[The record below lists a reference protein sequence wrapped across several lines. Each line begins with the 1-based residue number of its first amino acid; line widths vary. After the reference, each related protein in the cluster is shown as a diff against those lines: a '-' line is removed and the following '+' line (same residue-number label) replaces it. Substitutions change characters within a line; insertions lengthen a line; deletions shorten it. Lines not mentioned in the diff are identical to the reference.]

1 MRYYSTERRSPLVSF
16 RDALFA
22 GLAPD
27 GGLYMPEF
35 IPTFS
40 QRLLEKLLTLPTHTA
55 GAQILSSYIHD
66 IPLEELE
73 KITER
78 AWNFPLPLVRLEEG
92 MYLLEL
98 FHGPTFAFKD
108 FGARFMAE
116 AFAYFLRHEDR
127 ELTIIVATSGDTGSA
142 VAHGFYNQ
150 PRIRVFV
157 LYPSGKISPLQ
168 EKQIATLGGNI
179 TAVEVE
185 GTFDDCQRLAK
196 QVLADPEI
204 RRDRF
209 VSSANSIN
217 VGRLLPQI
225 FYYFAGFRA
234 WQAHAEKNKPLWVV
248 VPSGNFGNLTAGLF
262 AKKMGLPIER
272 FIAATNVNDIV
283 PQYFKTGTY
292 TPRPAIPTISNAM
305 DVGNPSNLVRMRALY
320 EDDLEKLKQDVE
332 AVSVD
337 ERETLDEVRRTYEKT
352 GYILDPHTAV
362 GVAAARRARSA
373 MTGDL
378 PSFIVLATAHPA
390 KFAEVVRLVITARI
404 LVPEALVAVMEREK
418 ISSGVEADYT
428 SLKYLLLAPQ
438 VKDEQTRPMSKE

>member
-1 MRYYSTERRSPLVSF
+1 MRFYSTEGKSPLVSF
-16 RDALFA
+16 RDALFN

-40 QRLLEKLLTLPTHTA
+40 QRYLSSLQNLQPQSS
-55 GAQILSSYIHD
+55 GAQLVSAFINEIG
-66 IPLEELE
+66 PQELE
-73 KITER
+73 KITAR

-116 AFAYFLRHEDR
+116 AFSYFLRNEKR

-142 VAHGFYNQ
+142 VARGFYNQ
-150 PRIRVFV
+150 PHIKVFV

-179 TAVEVE
+179 VAVEVE

-196 QVLADPEI
+196 QALADPEI
-204 RRDRF
+204 HRDRF

-225 FYYFAGFRA
+225 FYYVAGVGA
-234 WQAHAEKNKPLWVV
+234 WLAPKNLGQAQAEKKEKSLWVV

-262 AKKMGLPIER
+262 SKHMGLPIQR
-272 FIAATNVNDIV
+272 FVAATNVNDVV

-292 TPRPAIPTISNAM
+292 TPRPAVPTISNAM
-305 DVGNPSNLVRMRALY
+305 DVGNPSNLARMRSLY
-320 EDDLEKLKQDVE
+320 KDDLVQLKKDVE
-332 AVSVD
+332 AVSTND
-337 ERETLDEVRRTYEKT
+337 RETLDEVKRTYEKT

-362 GVAAARRARSA
+362 GVAAARQMKGATS
-373 MTGDL
+373 GEIPDFL
-378 PSFIVLATAHPA
+378 VLATAHPA
-390 KFAEVVRLVITARI
+390 KFAEIIEPVIGGKVEVPTQLQEAMGREKRGVKIAAEYKALRRI
-404 LVPEALVAVMEREK
+404 L
-418 ISSGVEADYT
+418 T
-428 SLKYLLLAPQ
+428 
-438 VKDEQTRPMSKE
+438 

>member
-1 MRYYSTERRSPLVSF
+1 MCRAMRFYSTERNSPLVSF
-16 RDALFA
+16 RDALFN

-35 IPTFS
+35 VPFFSERLLSGLMRLPHPTFAAELVS
-40 QRLLEKLLTLPTHTA
+40 PF
-55 GAQILSSYIHD
+55 IND

-73 KITER
+73 KIAER
-78 AWNFPLPLVRLEEG
+78 AWNFPLPLVRLEER

-98 FHGPTFAFKD
+98 FHGPTLAFKD

-116 AFAYFLRHEDR
+116 AFSYFLRNEER
-127 ELTIIVATSGDTGSA
+127 ELSIIVATSGDTGSA

-150 PRIRVFV
+150 PHIKVFV

-179 TAVEVE
+179 VAVEVE
-185 GTFDDCQRLAK
+185 GSFDDCQRLAK
-196 QVLADPEI
+196 QALADQGI
-204 RRDRF
+204 RRGKF

-225 FYYFAGFRA
+225 FYYFGGVRA
-234 WQAHAEKNKPLWVV
+234 WQTQMERGKPLWVV

-272 FIAATNVNDIV
+272 FIAATNVNDVV
-283 PQYFKTGTY
+283 PQYLKTGTY

-305 DVGNPSNLVRMRALY
+305 DVGNPSNLARMNALY
-320 EDDLEKLKQDVE
+320 ENNLEKLRRDVE
-332 AVSVD
+332 AISITDD
-337 ERETLDEVRRTYEKT
+337 ETIDEIKRTYEGT

-362 GVAAARRARSA
+362 GVAAARRVRSD
-373 MTGDL
+373 MSGDA
-378 PSFIVLATAHPA
+378 PDSIVLATAYPG
-390 KFAEVVRLVITARI
+390 KFAEVVEPAINARI
-404 LVPEALVAVMEREK
+404 PVPDALVAVMEKEK
-418 ISSGVEADYT
+418 LS
-428 SLKYLLLAPQ
+428 
-438 VKDEQTRPMSKE
+438 VKIAAEYKALRGFLS